1 MKDDMVGYYARRA
14 AEYERVYAKPERQS
28 DIREFRQLLSTLFL
42 GRDLIEVSCGT
53 GYWTEVI
60 APGARSVTACDIN
73 EAVLAIARAKD
84 WSNSRVEFHRADSY
98 ALPDFGRTFS
108 GGFSGF
114 WWSHIPKERMS
125 SFLVGFHAL
134 LAKGALVA
142 FVDNRYVEG
151 SSTAI
156 CRTDSGGNT
165 FQSRRLDDGSVHEVL
180 KNFPSKGE
188 IEAAL
193 GGMAASIDIRFLE
206 YYWLVSYRVK

>member
-1 MKDDMVGYYARRA
+1 MNDDLVGYYAQRA
-14 AEYERVYAKPERQS
+14 TEYDHVYAKPERQS
-28 DIREFRQLLSTLFL
+28 DIRQLRQLFSTLFS
-42 GRDLIEVSCGT
+42 GRDVLEVSCGT
-53 GYWTEVI
+53 GYWTEVM

-84 WSNSRVEFHRADSY
+84 WSASQVEFRRADSY

-114 WWSHIPKERMS
+114 WWSHIPKERLIS
-125 SFLVGFHAL
+125 LLVGFHAS

-151 SSTAI
+151 SSTTI

-165 FQSRRLDDGSVHEVL
+165 FQSRRLADGSVHEVL

-193 GGMAASIDIRFLE
+193 GGMAASVNIRFLE
-206 YYWLVSYRVK
+206 YYWLVSYRVE